1 MLALALLVACT
12 DPLAAPDAS
21 VGPPDAS
28 RPGPERDSAL
38 VVADAA
44 PPLDGIPVNE
54 WIARETPPLPLSP
67 GLPNKHL
74 QSVYDSTRH
83 AIYFYGG
90 DYCVGDRC
98 ASHERIFR
106 YDVATDTWDVVLD
119 AGASTT
125 AGSPRGR
132 CLAALAYDPVRDA
145 IWMHSGQER
154 HSEYATGL
162 ESGGL
167 WAFAVAEQRWI
178 RHGVSIADR
187 ETQPSV
193 YEVNYMHYDAANDA
207 LFQPYALSR
216 VARFRLGELVPGARD
231 AWEQLDGLPTE
242 EYLTGNVSF
251 AIDTRR
257 DRAVFYLGES
267 GETWAY
273 DLRTGASER
282 LSAERLRPWSVF
294 GLAYSSADDA
304 FVIFGGLDGYEGVE
318 GVSYGNELYVLDGG
332 SSDWRPLAL
341 GGDVP
346 TPRKGDNLV
355 YDAYNDV
362 FVVYGGTGGFQG
374 IGERDAGGYD
384 GTEIF
389 LLRLRD
395 P

>member
-1 MLALALLVACT
+1 MLALAILLACSN
-12 DPLAAPDAS
+12 PLSTPDAGA
-21 VGPPDAS
+21 GPPDA
-28 RPGPERDSAL
+28 PGRERDGAVTPGS
-38 VVADAA
+38 A
-44 PPLDGIPVNE
+44 PPLDGIPFNT

-74 QSVYDSTRH
+74 QSVYDSKRH

-106 YDVATDTWDVVLD
+106 YDVATDTWDTPLD
-119 AGASTT
+119 AD
-125 AGSPRGR
+125 AGMTPGFPRGR
-132 CLAALAYDPVRDA
+132 CVPALAYDPVRDA

-154 HSEYATGL
+154 HSDYAAGL
-162 ESGGL
+162 ESRGL
-167 WAFAVAEQRWI
+167 WAFDLGARRWI

-187 ETQPSV
+187 DTQPSV
-193 YEVNYMHYDAANDA
+193 YEVNNMHYDPANDA

-216 VARFRLGELVPGARD
+216 VARFRLTSLDPGMID
-231 AWEQLDGLPTE
+231 AWEQLEGLPTE

-273 DLRTGASER
+273 DLHTGATEL
-282 LSAERLRPWSVF
+282 LSGERLRPWSVF
-294 GLAYSSADDA
+294 GLAYSSADDS
-304 FVIFGGLDGYEGVE
+304 FVLFGGLDGYESTE
-318 GVSYGNELYVLDGG
+318 GISYGNQLYVLDAT
-332 SSDWRPLAL
+332 SSDWRELAI
-341 GGDVP
+341 GGAVP

-355 YDAYNDV
+355 YDEYNDV
-362 FVVYGGTGGFQG
+362 FVVYGGTGGFQA
-374 IGERDAGGYD
+374 IGEPDAGGYD